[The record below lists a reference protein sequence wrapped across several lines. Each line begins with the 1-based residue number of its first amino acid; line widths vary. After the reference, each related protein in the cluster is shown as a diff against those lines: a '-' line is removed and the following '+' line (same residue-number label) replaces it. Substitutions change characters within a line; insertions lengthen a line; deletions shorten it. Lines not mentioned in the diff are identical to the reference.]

1 MIFFTSCIF
10 FTRHITFHT
19 TYNLLQI
26 ENVKSRNKRG
36 RHKNDCWKH
45 FEYTEVT
52 YNRHAHATCKF
63 CEETWY
69 RGEKALMEGYLANY
83 CKKALGNVIR
93 EYLIKANEPTS
104 SNSNNKK

>member
-1 MIFFTSCIF
+1 M
-10 FTRHITFHT
+10 
-19 TYNLLQI
+19 LQI